1 MKRWSFIVTTSSVTL
16 LLFWRCK
23 RFFKNS
29 QSKYNCTRASL
40 VRISCL
46 FVRHSY
52 LWEFCGFEHDTNV
65 LYDTRVEQ
73 RNNLT
78 PDGIRKRVP
87 QYWMISYVPDGKSV
101 NITVPRVFLLFL
113 QASRFIRM
121 ENESSLSL
129 TNFPPIWT
137 DICKNKH
144 LNVLVW
150 NWSCCS
156 SEYSGIQF
164 QIGLPCFMNSS
175 RGHRLYCKMVAN

>member
-1 MKRWSFIVTTSSVTL
+1 MPLHHDNVSRCCDCFNCPLPVTTLIWGTVIKMKCWSFIVTTSSVTL

-29 QSKYNCTRASL
+29 HSKYNCTRASL

-101 NITVPRVFLLFL
+101 NIHCTARFLIVL
-113 QASRFIRM
+113 ASIPFYKNGKWIF
-121 ENESSLSL
+121 SQPHQFS
-129 TNFPPIWT
+129 TN
-137 DICKNKH
+137 
-144 LNVLVW
+144 LNRYL
-150 NWSCCS
+150 
-156 SEYSGIQF
+156 
-164 QIGLPCFMNSS
+164 
-175 RGHRLYCKMVAN
+175 

>member
-1 MKRWSFIVTTSSVTL
+1 MPLHHDIVSRCCDCFNCPLPVTTLIWGTVIKMKCWSFIVTTSSVTL

-29 QSKYNCTRASL
+29 HSKYNCTRASL

-101 NITVPRVFLLFL
+101 NIHCTARFLIVL
-113 QASRFIRM
+113 ASIPFYKNGKWIF
-121 ENESSLSL
+121 SQPHQFS
-129 TNFPPIWT
+129 TN
-137 DICKNKH
+137 
-144 LNVLVW
+144 LNRYL
-150 NWSCCS
+150 
-156 SEYSGIQF
+156 
-164 QIGLPCFMNSS
+164 
-175 RGHRLYCKMVAN
+175 

>member
-1 MKRWSFIVTTSSVTL
+1 MPLHHDIVSRCCDCFNCPLPVTTLIWGTVIKMKRWSFIVTTSSVTL

-29 QSKYNCTRASL
+29 HSKYNCTRASL

-101 NITVPRVFLLFL
+101 NIHCTARFLIVL
-113 QASRFIRM
+113 ASIPFYKNGKWIF
-121 ENESSLSL
+121 SQPHQFS
-129 TNFPPIWT
+129 TN
-137 DICKNKH
+137 
-144 LNVLVW
+144 LNRYL
-150 NWSCCS
+150 
-156 SEYSGIQF
+156 
-164 QIGLPCFMNSS
+164 
-175 RGHRLYCKMVAN
+175 

>member
-1 MKRWSFIVTTSSVTL
+1 MPLHHDIVSRCCDWFNCPLPVTTLIWGTLIKMKCWSFIVTTSSVTL

-29 QSKYNCTRASL
+29 HSKYNCTRASL

-101 NITVPRVFLLFL
+101 NIHCTARFLIVL
-113 QASRFIRM
+113 ASIPFYKNGKWIF
-121 ENESSLSL
+121 SQPHQFS
-129 TNFPPIWT
+129 TN
-137 DICKNKH
+137 
-144 LNVLVW
+144 LNRYL
-150 NWSCCS
+150 
-156 SEYSGIQF
+156 
-164 QIGLPCFMNSS
+164 
-175 RGHRLYCKMVAN
+175 

>member
-1 MKRWSFIVTTSSVTL
+1 MPLHHDIVSRCCDCFNCPLPVTTLIWGTVIKMKRWSFIVTTSSVTL

-29 QSKYNCTRASL
+29 HSKYNCTRASL

-73 RNNLT
+73 ENNLT

-87 QYWMISYVPDGKSV
+87 QYWMISYAPDGKSV
-101 NITVPRVFLLFL
+101 NIHCTARFL
-113 QASRFIRM
+113 I
-121 ENESSLSL
+121 
-129 TNFPPIWT
+129 
-137 DICKNKH
+137 
-144 LNVLVW
+144 VLVSIPFYEKGKW
-150 NWSCCS
+150 IFSQPHHFSN
-156 SEYSGIQF
+156 F
-164 QIGLPCFMNSS
+164 QIQIFHQFGQIFVKISIWMF
-175 RGHRLYCKMVAN
+175 